1 MPKSKFYEKEILL
14 DFQHEGE
21 EYLKI
26 GFSSIIQILHIGIY
40 KKNKS
45 DKILVQISS
54 REPRKSARS

>member
-26 GFSSIIQILHIGIY
+26 AF
-40 KKNKS
+40 K
-45 DKILVQISS
+45 
-54 REPRKSARS
+54 E